1 MHNQTTFLI
10 SVKRAEETIMF
21 GNQQNEAKEIKKR
34 DNSDLAD
41 EQMDQAGEVI
51 VNDPVDI
58 QDEEL
63 VADSGDE
70 EQVDE
75 TEGDLADSLMKA
87 DKETIEDAKQL
98 VLGDDEDNTALA
110 SVGDDEQVGYQEY
123 LKGLSKNRFK

>member
-1 MHNQTTFLI
+1 
-10 SVKRAEETIMF
+10 MF

-110 SVGDDEQVGYQEY
+110 AVGDDEQVGYQEY
-123 LKGLSKNRFK
+123 LKGLSKNRLK